1 MLSLS
6 GAGTDLRMPD
16 RVTSAVLEYQ
26 PRSAAASGEQ
36 LAAFSYT
43 AGNAYVGAGPGTGKT
58 FLLVERYRFLRDS
71 GIPASKI
78 LVLTF
83 SRRAALELRVRL
95 VASGVSAGEID
106 VRTFHGF
113 SARVIGG
120 GVAAFRTTRL
130 LDGVSRHL
138 VLDAAIE
145 RTPTPALANAAR
157 SSRALRTE
165 LETLLDCFGR
175 APALAGDAIEAA
187 ASPRL
192 RDVLAIVRWSAAA
205 RSSIGS
211 SDIGDLVSRAVREAG
226 RPDSPAAR
234 WLQGRYA
241 HVLVDEF
248 QDTDRVQLDL
258 IGTLGAVIF
267 AVGDEAQS
275 IYRFRGASN
284 DIVAEGCR
292 RFAMERFDLTVS
304 RRCPPDICAVASQT
318 PIPGLRELRS
328 AYNTGAPVEVVRLR
342 AVDDE
347 VAYIADSIEAALMAG
362 TPAPEIAVLLR
373 SFRPLGPLLIDELR
387 GRSIAVASTGREE
400 LLADP
405 RIRTL
410 RAALDVLH
418 HPEDAERWRRLLASP
433 PLRYNPV
440 AMHFAGAALQ
450 SLRLD
455 ASLGSVLKT
464 LCRDGA
470 LSGMELAA
478 ALLHAAKAWRAGNL
492 GMAARRLTRGLGLL
506 AAVMRDEAPSGVSA
520 AAGRLKLVCD
530 ALASAQRT
538 ALALHL
544 PAQCGDLVARFDE
557 FLPGLALDD
566 AGINAESNGVR
577 VLTVHAAKGLEF
589 KRVFVADAVA
599 GRFPQDARAST
610 LLTDADR
617 EWLVRRGFDG
627 PALVPEGAVLEEA
640 SLWYVALTRCKDRL
654 TITFA
659 NHALNGDLQRPSRF
673 IPADRV
679 PADVTIVNRES
690 LAMRGL
696 RSADAAARACV
707 VGSNALAEAPAMSD
721 FARLGADAFSGSSGL
736 PLHVDRGL
744 SVGDAELWLQCPR
757 SLFYKK
763 FAKLPDDESSA
774 LVLGSA
780 LHDVLQRF
788 HTAQFAFDAE
798 GIDVD
803 GWTRELL
810 ALRVGIW
817 DALQFAS
824 PVLARAAANAADI
837 ALGSYARLLGE
848 RARAASFSV
857 EAREQ
862 AITIPAGRFSLSG
875 RVDRVDVLADNSRVV
890 VDYKLGHAKATTV
903 TQAADKVLKDWR
915 AADVAGEP
923 RRPLERRVT
932 AELKLQLAFYAIAFE
947 NVSSIAY
954 VYLGGADM
962 TQRRNGAVI
971 ALEPFAETLRE
982 VVAAALLEIETGLL
996 APLEDGS
1003 LRTLPVTFIEETC
1016 TFCPYRGVCPGPTQ
1030 SAA

>member
-16 RVTSAVLEYQ
+16 RVPRAVLEYQ
-26 PRSAAASGEQ
+26 PESADASAEQ
-36 LAAFSYT
+36 VAAFSYT
-43 AGNAYVGAGPGTGKT
+43 GGNAYVGAGPGTGKT
-58 FLLVERYRFLRDS
+58 FLLVERYRFLRQS

-83 SRRAALELRVRL
+83 SRRAASELRERL
-95 VASGVSAGEID
+95 AASGLSAGEID

-120 GVAAFRTTRL
+120 GAAAFRTTRL
-130 LDGVSRHL
+130 LDGFSREL
-138 VLDAAIE
+138 VLEAAIE
-145 RTPTPALANAAR
+145 QTPTPALGDAVR
-157 SSRALRTE
+157 SSRALRTD
-165 LETLLDCFGR
+165 LGALLDCFGR
-175 APALAGDAIEAA
+175 APALPEDVIEAT

-192 RDVLAIVRWSAAA
+192 RDVWAIARWSAAA

-211 SDIGDLVSRAVREAG
+211 SDIGDLVSRAVREA
-226 RPDSPAAR
+226 RRLDSAAAR

-258 IGTLGAVIF
+258 IETLGAVIF

-284 DIVAEGCR
+284 DVVAEGCR

-318 PIPGLRELRS
+318 PIPALRELRS
-328 AYNTGAPVEVVRLR
+328 AFNTGAPVEVVRLR

-347 VAYIADSIEAALMAG
+347 VAYIADSIEADLMAG

-373 SFRPLGPLLIDELR
+373 SFRPVGPLLIGELR
-387 GRSIAVASTGREE
+387 RRSIPVASTGREE

-418 HPEDAERWRRLLASP
+418 HPEDAERWRRLLASAS
-433 PLRYNPV
+433 LRYNPI
-440 AMHFAGAALQ
+440 ALHFAGAALK

-455 ASLGSVLKT
+455 ASLPAALTT

-470 LSGMELAA
+470 LSGTELGA

-506 AAVMRDEAPSGVSA
+506 AAVMRDEAPSGVRA

-530 ALASAQRT
+530 ALAGAQRT
-538 ALALHL
+538 AVALNL

-557 FLPGLALDD
+557 FLADLALDD
-566 AGINAESNGVR
+566 AGVNAESAGVR

-589 KRVFVADAVA
+589 TRVFVADAVA

-610 LLTDADR
+610 LLSDADR
-617 EWLVRRGFDG
+617 ELLVRHGFDG
-627 PALVPEGAVLEEA
+627 PALVPEGAALEEA
-640 SLWYVALTRCKDRL
+640 SLWYVALTRCKNRL
-654 TITFA
+654 TITFG
-659 NHALNGDLQRPSRF
+659 NHALNGDLQRPSRL
-673 IPADRV
+673 IPANRV
-679 PADVTIVNRES
+679 PAEVTSVNRES

-696 RSADAAARACV
+696 RSGDVAARACV

-721 FARLGADAFSGSSGL
+721 FARLGADAFSVPEGL
-736 PLHVDRGL
+736 PLRVDHGL
-744 SVGDAELWLQCPR
+744 SVGEAELWLQCPR
-757 SLFYKK
+757 RLFYKK
-763 FAKLPDDESSA
+763 FAKLPDDGSTA
-774 LVLGSA
+774 LTLGSA
-780 LHDVLQRF
+780 IHDVLERF
-788 HTAQFAFDAE
+788 HTDRFAFDAMD
-798 GIDVD
+798 IDVD

-810 ALRVGIW
+810 ALRVEIW
-817 DALQFAS
+817 ATQRFDS
-824 PVLARAAANAADI
+824 PVLSRAAANAADVV
-837 ALGSYARLLGE
+837 LTSYARLLAK
-848 RARAASFSV
+848 RAQEQPFSV

-862 AITIPAGRFSLSG
+862 PVAVQVGRFALSG
-875 RVDRVDVLADNSRVV
+875 RVDRVDVLPDNSRII
-890 VDYKLGHAKATTV
+890 VDYKLGAAKSTTV
-903 TQAADKVLKDWR
+903 TKAAQNVLKEWR
-915 AADVAGEP
+915 ASDVAGEP
-923 RRPLERRVT
+923 RRALSGRAT
-932 AELKLQLAFYAIAFE
+932 GELKLQLALYATAFE
-947 NVSSIAY
+947 SVSSIAY
-954 VYLGGADM
+954 IYLGGSDK
-962 TQRRNGAVI
+962 TEQRNGAVD
-971 ALEPFAETLRE
+971 ALEPFADNLRD
-982 VVAAALLEIETGLL
+982 VVTAALLEIETGLL
-996 APLEDGS
+996 APLENGS
-1003 LRTLPVTFIEETC
+1003 LRTLPVTVIEDTC
-1016 TFCPYRGVCPGPTQ
+1016 NFCRYSGVCPGPNQ
-1030 SAA
+1030 GAA